1 MHALRNLTG
10 KLPERH
16 HRDLKARWW
25 RVFDD
30 AASPADAR
38 RALQA
43 IIENYRAA
51 ITDNLD
57 ALIAHLRWPQ
67 STANGSAQRTCL
79 SAPSSK
85 SAAAPRWSA
94 AFPAK
99 PAP

>member
-1 MHALRNLTG
+1 M
-10 KLPERH
+10 
-16 HRDLKARWW
+16 
-25 RVFDD
+25 FDD

-38 RALQA
+38 RGLQA
-43 IIENYRAA
+43 IIEDYRAAYPSAMAA

-85 SAAAPRWSA
+85 SAAAPR
-94 AFPAK
+94 
-99 PAP
+99 